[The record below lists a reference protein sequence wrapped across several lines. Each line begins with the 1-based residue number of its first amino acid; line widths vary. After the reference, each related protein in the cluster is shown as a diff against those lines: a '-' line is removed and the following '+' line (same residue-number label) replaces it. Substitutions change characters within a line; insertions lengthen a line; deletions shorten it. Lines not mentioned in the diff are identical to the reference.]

1 MAIKTFTTGEVL
13 TASDTN
19 TYLANSGLVYITA
32 TSYSAATSVNI
43 NNCFS
48 STYDNYRI
56 LIASTNGSVDGQI
69 LLRMRVGG
77 TDASGATDYDYSA
90 SQYNYGTML
99 NLGSSS
105 GGSSAVI
112 GYKVATYPSSMSL
125 DFYNPFIAANTLF
138 SGVGQYTGLILGSGG
153 QHKQAVSY
161 DGFSLIS
168 GAGNMTGKVTIMGYR
183 KA

>member
-1 MAIKTFTTGEVL
+1 
-13 TASDTN
+13 
-19 TYLANSGLVYITA
+19 
-32 TSYSAATSVNI
+32 
-43 NNCFS
+43 
-48 STYDNYRI
+48 
-56 LIASTNGSVDGQI
+56 
-69 LLRMRVGG
+69 MRVGG

-105 GGSSAVI
+105 GGSSAII